1 MGTAEIENLGRQ
13 VVDLKRH
20 IKRAVV
26 FCDGVV
32 RIRSGLANDKNRID
46 LIQRTVLP
54 FTGECTECIIIKKAM
69 YQHHWL
75 PLL

>member
-32 RIRSGLANDKNRID
+32 RIRSGLANDKTE
-46 LIQRTVLP
+46 LI
-54 FTGECTECIIIKKAM
+54 
-69 YQHHWL
+69 
-75 PLL
+75 